1 MKKFT
6 KYLVKEF
13 QNESSESIAFFR
25 SNKAYGYI
33 LWLKLMENYFSNK
46 KISTEKFIQIGSQ
59 YASRRTVNKFLIKAN
74 KLNFIKK
81 VTSKKDKRVT
91 YILPSEISINEYTDW
106 ANKFLKSI
114 W

>member
-6 KYLVKEF
+6 KYLLKEF
-13 QNESSESIAFFR
+13 QSERARSIAFFR

-33 LWLKLMENYFSNK
+33 LWLKLMESYLSNK
-46 KISTEKFIQIGSQ
+46 KISTEKFIEIGSK
-59 YASRRTVNKFLIKAN
+59 YASRRTVNKFLSKAN
-74 KLNFIKK
+74 KLNYIEK
-81 VTSKKDKRVT
+81 VISKKDKRIV
-91 YILPSEISINEYTDW
+91 YIIPSKISVVEYTDW